1 MIHLEAE
8 EGVVSLKITMRSEM
22 YQQMN
27 KILVYMEKVDKLV
40 QN

>member
-1 MIHLEAE
+1 MIHLKAD

-22 YQQMN
+22 YQQIN

>member
-1 MIHLEAE
+1 MIHLKAD

-22 YQQMN
+22 YQQIK

>member
-1 MIHLEAE
+1 MIHLKAD
-8 EGVVSLKITMRSEM
+8 EGDVSLKITMRSEM
-22 YQQMN
+22 YQQIN